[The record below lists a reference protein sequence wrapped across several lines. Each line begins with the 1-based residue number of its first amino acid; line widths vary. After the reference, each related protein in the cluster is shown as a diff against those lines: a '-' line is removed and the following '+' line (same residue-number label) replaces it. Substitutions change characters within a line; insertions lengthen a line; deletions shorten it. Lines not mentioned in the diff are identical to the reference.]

1 MVASMTQSFDR
12 AANAV
17 LAVMLAGVP
26 LGGVMFLVQSVA
38 V

>member
-26 LGGVMFLVQSVA
+26 LGGVMFLIQSAPV
-38 V
+38 